1 MKTAFVLAAI
11 VALAA
16 ADCVWDLSAAD
27 DCSIVDLTLAAD
39 GACHAIAGYDE
50 DESAGL
56 SITDDVW
63 TLFENQDC
71 SGESIEIDAEW
82 DFGCVEFDDSI
93 ETIDGVDVEFLNAHC

>member
-71 SGESIEIDAEW
+71 SARALKLMPSGTLDA
-82 DFGCVEFDDSI
+82 
-93 ETIDGVDVEFLNAHC
+93 LNLMTPLRPLMVLMSSS